1 MVEMMMRM
9 MIKVGKAVRD
19 DGGGADDDGGGDDG
33 DDDDGDE
40 DEDDEEEQEGK
51 FAKPV
56 TWNLTV
62 CHFLSE
68 FCLM

>member
-1 MVEMMMRM
+1 MPDSAAVAGA
-9 MIKVGKAVRD
+9 VGDVD
-19 DGGGADDDGGGDDG
+19 ADVDDDG